1 MQMTTRLISLRVHRA
16 NNIREAN
23 EESRSRS
30 KRPARHTSQ
39 QRQQRNKS
47 SEPAVT
53 SKKTSPPT
61 ATSTPLT
68 RNNSAAGST
77 LVANEASGAKHSSSL
92 VPPPSVHQAHLHPP
106 PSPLRQSAI
115 PARLSDKSHA
125 GKGKAVEGIAVD
137 TSMTRSSSHG
147 VAASDAIVH
156 ATRGSKRRQSSAG
169 PSFAAGEDE
178 EDVSKRLR
186 RALASSIPLAGP
198 PLLAPASPKRAA
210 RSTRPATR
218 YATRSAPN
226 SPPEAA
232 SDSFA
237 DGAVD
242 STRLHPAVNRVG
254 RGTLRRTLSHDALS
268 EEPESLSARQDA
280 ETAAQS
286 RSRRDVSLPKNL
298 RDYQTGIHA

>member
-1 MQMTTRLISLRVHRA
+1 M
-16 NNIREAN
+16 
-23 EESRSRS
+23 
-30 KRPARHTSQ
+30 
-39 QRQQRNKS
+39 
-47 SEPAVT
+47 

-61 ATSTPLT
+61 ATSAPLT
-68 RNNSAAGST
+68 RNNSTAGST
-77 LVANEASGAKHSSSL
+77 QVANDTSGAKHSSSL

-125 GKGKAVEGIAVD
+125 SKGKAGDSIAVD

-147 VAASDAIVH
+147 VAASEAVVH

-169 PSFAAGEDE
+169 PTFAAGEDE

-186 RALASSIPLAGP
+186 RALASSIPLAGS
-198 PLLAPASPKRAA
+198 PLLPPASPKRAA
-210 RSTRPATR
+210 RTVRPATR

-232 SDSFA
+232 SDSFP
-237 DGAVD
+237 DGVVD
-242 STRLHPAVNRVG
+242 LTRLHPAVNRVG
-254 RGTLRRTLSHDALS
+254 RAALRRTLSHDALS
-268 EEPESLSARQDA
+268 EEPDNSRAREDA